1 MNDFISRQTLLD
13 RFRESCNGEC
23 GCCEYNDSGFD
34 TGENCRLIVETPAA
48 DVQPVKRGV
57 WKKHT
62 VCENR
67 NNGTTHIYEYSE
79 DYMTCSNCWHSFN
92 YCDND
97 TERFNYCPNCGALM
111 QDE

>member
-1 MNDFISRQTLLD
+1 MKTTLCELLD
-13 RFRESCNGEC
+13 QATILGHRKANKEIAEYLESCGVIV
-23 GCCEYNDSGFD
+23 
-34 TGENCRLIVETPAA
+34 CRQDELPA
-48 DVQPVKRGV
+48 DVQPVKLGV
-57 WKKHT
+57 WKEHT

-67 NNGTTHIYEYSE
+67 NNGTTHIYEYSD